1 MVLLGLPRT
10 TKTNNMLRFLLLCC
24 LSLPSLSAIAQI
36 TTRTVKDGLF
46 IPWEIVYGPDDHIW
60 FTQKNGFICRVNPV
74 SGAMDTLYRETAN
87 VVRGEGGMTGMVLHP
102 SFSTQPYVYVAHNYL
117 QGNNYQVR
125 IMRYTYNGTDA
136 LGSPQL
142 ILGGISG
149 SNNHNGTRLLIDGDK
164 LFVTTGDAETPSI
177 SQDISSINGKV
188 LRLNLDGTIP
198 GDNPIPGNAIWSW
211 GHRNAQGLVMANGLL
226 YSSEH
231 GASSDDEINI
241 IKKGRNYGWPV
252 VQGFCNTPA
261 EISFC
266 NDSNVATPVI
276 AWTPTI
282 AVCGIDYYDHPMF
295 PQWRGS
301 LLMATLKDQR
311 LYSLQLNA
319 ARDSVVSTNAISQVS
334 AGRLRDIC
342 ISPAGKVYVSTSN
355 SNASGSGAHTDR
367 IIELYDPGFTS
378 VTEVKG
384 SGLSV
389 YPNPAGN
396 TITVSLNKP
405 VTGQY
410 ILRDMQGRTVL
421 QGAVSGQQL
430 VLDISGYA
438 PGLYHISCKGQ
449 DGNPAGKTFL
459 KK

>member
-1 MVLLGLPRT
+1 
-10 TKTNNMLRFLLLCC
+10 MLRLLLLCC
-24 LSLPSLSAIAQI
+24 LSLPSLAAVAQI

-60 FTQKNGFICRVNPV
+60 FTQKNGFICRVDPV
-74 SGAMDTLYRETAN
+74 NGVTDTLYQETAN
-87 VVRGEGGMTGMVLHP
+87 VVRGEGGMTGMALHP
-102 SFSTQPYVYVAHNYL
+102 DFGNQPYVYVAHNYL

-125 IMRYTYNGTDA
+125 IMRYTYNGRDA

-142 ILGGISG
+142 ILGGING
-149 SNNHNGTRLLIDGDK
+149 SNNHNGARLLIDGDK

-177 SQDISSINGKV
+177 SQNVNSVNGKV

-198 GDNPIPGNAIWSW
+198 GDNPIPGNAVWSW
-211 GHRNAQGLVMANGLL
+211 GHRNAQGLVMVNGLL

-231 GASSDDEINI
+231 GANSDDEINI
-241 IKKGRNYGWPV
+241 IRKGRNYGWPT

-261 EISFC
+261 EITFC
-266 NDSNVATPVI
+266 TDSNVATPVI

-282 AVCGIDYYDHPMF
+282 AVCGIDYYNHPMF

-319 ARDSVVSTNAISQVS
+319 ARDSVISTNVISQLS
-334 AGRLRDIC
+334 AGRLRAIC
-342 ISPAGKVYVSTSN
+342 IAPSGKVYVSTSN
-355 SNASGSGAHTDR
+355 SNASGTGAHTDR

-378 VTEVKG
+378 VKEVPATG
-384 SGLSV
+384 ISV
-389 YPNPAGN
+389 YPNPAGSS
-396 TITVSLNKP
+396 ISISLTTP
-405 VTGQY
+405 VTGQW
-410 ILRDMQGRTVL
+410 ILRDMQGRTIL
-421 QGAVSGQQL
+421 QQKMNGRQF
-430 VLDISGYA
+430 VLDLSGYA
-438 PGLYHISCKGQ
+438 PGMYHIMAKGD
-449 DGNPAGKTFL
+449 DGSQYGKSFL